1 MRVERFDFVG
11 FWYLL
16 LLIIG
21 IGVLIAGALKK
32 DVSYSV
38 KMVIML
44 FVLGILFI
52 IVSIFLLLPG
62 SDEIISELL
71 GLN

>member
-1 MRVERFDFVG
+1 MKIGRSDFMG

-21 IGVLIAGALKK
+21 VGLFIAGALKK

-38 KMVIML
+38 KMVVLL
-44 FVLGILFI
+44 FVFGILFI
-52 IVSIFLLLPG
+52 IVSIFLLMPG
-62 SDEIISELL
+62 SDEIISQLLEL
-71 GLN
+71 N

>member
-1 MRVERFDFVG
+1 MERFDFMG

-21 IGVLIAGALKK
+21 VGLIIAGALKK
-32 DVSYSV
+32 DVSYST
-38 KMVIML
+38 KMVVML
-44 FVLGILFI
+44 FILGILFI
-52 IVSIFLLLPG
+52 IVSIFMFLPG

-71 GLN
+71 ELN